1 MHNGDR
7 MGAARAAWIL
17 PAAAIGLAGC
27 LVATTLLRRGGTTP
41 QRDAAPDTGRAT
53 QNTSQAER
61 PAKPYAQML
70 GEIDRERRELAEAYR
85 QARMPSRRREVLQ
98 RARAAMVR
106 AVAERIAP
114 YWYGTP
120 WAFHGTTQ
128 QPGAGSIACGYF
140 VATVLRDAGFRLE
153 RVSLAQQPA
162 ERIILSLTGERHI
175 RRFSDAPLGRFVRAV
190 RDDGAGLYVVGL
202 DYHVGLLLCEG
213 AEVFFLHSSG
223 LPPRKVVKEPAE
235 HSAALANS
243 RYRVYGKI
251 SADDALLRRWLLGE
265 PIPTRRR

>member
-1 MHNGDR
+1 VHNGDR
-7 MGAARAAWIL
+7 TGAGRAAWIL

-27 LVATTLLRRGGTTP
+27 LVATTLLRRGTTP
-41 QRDAAPDTGRAT
+41 QRDAAPAT
-53 QNTSQAER
+53 DPPTRNTSHTER
-61 PAKPYAQML
+61 PAKPYAQTL
-70 GEIDRERRELAEAYR
+70 GEIDRERRKLADAYR
-85 QARMPSRRREVLQ
+85 QAHAPSRRREVLL
-98 RARAAMVR
+98 RARAAVVR

-140 VATVLRDAGFRLE
+140 VATVLRDAGFRLD

-162 ERIILSLTGERHI
+162 ERIILSLTGEPYI

-202 DYHVGLLLCEG
+202 DYHVGLLLCTG
-213 AEVFFLHSSG
+213 DGVFFLHSSG